1 MVVNENRRSMVMQ
14 RRYVLALAIVA
25 AVGLLSAQQGTACPY
40 QLAERAAAQSPDTS
54 AVSEGTPGDG
64 SLLSFGRAAIYAP

>member
-1 MVVNENRRSMVMQ
+1 MVMQ
-14 RRYVLALAIVA
+14 RHYVLALAIVA
-25 AVGLLSAQQGTACPY
+25 AIGLLSAQQGPACPY

-64 SLLSFGRAAIYAP
+64 SLLSFGRTAIYAP